1 MDCVTGLVA
10 AGGAMGVDDDDPV
23 LSAVGFDGLVALSSS
38 DVAGAADAFQARATN
53 ISKLAFFTYLGGQIG
68 MS

>member
-1 MDCVTGLVA
+1 
-10 AGGAMGVDDDDPV
+10 MGVDDDDPV